1 MKGELSVKLGIFKN
15 GKEGVTTS
23 KAGRIEK
30 FNRKYGLNKKE
41 A

>member
-1 MKGELSVKLGIFKN
+1 MSFILSIIETFFKN

-30 FNRKYGLNKKE
+30 FNRKYGLDKK
-41 A
+41 AA